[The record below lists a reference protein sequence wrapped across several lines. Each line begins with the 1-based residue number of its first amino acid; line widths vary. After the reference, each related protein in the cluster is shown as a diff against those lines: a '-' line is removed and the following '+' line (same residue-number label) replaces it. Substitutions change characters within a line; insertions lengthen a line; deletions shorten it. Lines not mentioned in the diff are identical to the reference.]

1 MIVKDIYQSYQ
12 LPWNLQQHM
21 LRAGALADR
30 IVSGWHGKPIV
41 GNDIVIAC
49 LLHDLGKVG
58 VFRLDK
64 PQPVD
69 RDPAEI
75 SRLQQLKD
83 ELNAK
88 FGTEEHAIT
97 MGLCHEAALPEK
109 VIRIINAIDWDD
121 VATLTAANDYEVLI
135 AVYCDM
141 RIGPNSILSVR
152 ARLDDLLQRT
162 YDGYLDDFQQ
172 HIKQAEDTEKLLQ
185 KSVDFDLTAIDP
197 GQIEAEL
204 TKFLDHP
211 VS

>member
-1 MIVKDIYQSYQ
+1 MTVKDIYQRYQ

-21 LRAGALADR
+21 LRTGVLADR

-41 GNDIVIAC
+41 GNDVVIAC

-58 VFRLDK
+58 VFRLDR

-69 RDPAEI
+69 RDPDEI
-75 SRLQQLKD
+75 GRLKQLKD
-83 ELNAK
+83 ELNAR

-141 RIGPNSILSVR
+141 RTGPNGIMSVR

-162 YDGYLDDFQQ
+162 YDGHLEGFQQ
-172 HIKQAEDTEKLLQ
+172 YVEQAGDTERLLQ
-185 KSVDFDLTAIDP
+185 KSVDFELTDIDP

-204 TKFLDHP
+204 TKFLEYP
-211 VS
+211 IR